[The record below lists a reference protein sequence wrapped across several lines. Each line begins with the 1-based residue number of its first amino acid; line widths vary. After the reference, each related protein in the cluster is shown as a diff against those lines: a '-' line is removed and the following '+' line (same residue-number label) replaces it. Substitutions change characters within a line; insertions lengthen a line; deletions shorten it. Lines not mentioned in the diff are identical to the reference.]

1 MYEQLHPLISL
12 RFLQFLNESELILV
26 LLPFI
31 VTVDKREQSQNA
43 LLYIPDTSSGIEI
56 SVNAV
61 QFSNIFSEIFSAYP
75 FSKVTSVKFVQLLK
89 MLHLMFFI
97 EAGKIIPVKLLHP
110 ENAYLPILSSFDGK
124 VISVKPLHPKNAN
137 SDISINVSGNIAV
150 LSFLQD

>member
-1 MYEQLHPLISL
+1 
-12 RFLQFLNESELILV
+12 
-26 LLPFI
+26 
-31 VTVDKREQSQNA
+31 
-43 LLYIPDTSSGIEI
+43 
-56 SVNAV
+56 
-61 QFSNIFSEIFSAYP
+61 
-75 FSKVTSVKFVQLLK
+75 
-89 MLHLMFFI
+89 MFFI